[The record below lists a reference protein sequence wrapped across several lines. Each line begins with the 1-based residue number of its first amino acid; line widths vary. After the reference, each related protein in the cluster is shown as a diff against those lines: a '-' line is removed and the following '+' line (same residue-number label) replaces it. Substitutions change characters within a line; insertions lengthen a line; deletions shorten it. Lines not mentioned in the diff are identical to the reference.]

1 MAEAAS
7 ALLSDAVTA
16 WVPALTAGAMNV
28 QESKLPLT
36 SATQDVAML
45 LPSKV
50 KVMGLF
56 GAKPRPLIPALLP
69 TVPLVAFRLMAG
81 STVYVAS
88 AELVYVVSNAVT
100 VWDPAVASGTVK
112 AQRKLPFA
120 SLVQDVASL
129 SSSKPKAMGLCGAK
143 PPPRTTSLLPTA
155 PAVQ

>member
-1 MAEAAS
+1 MAEAES

-28 QESKLPLT
+28 QESKLPST

-56 GAKPRPLIPALLP
+56 GAKPRPLSPTLPP
-69 TVPLVAFRLMAG
+69 TVPLVELRLMAG

-88 AELVYVVSNAVT
+88 AELMYVVSNAVT
-100 VWDPAVASGTVK
+100 VWDPAVASGTVNT
-112 AQRKLPFA
+112 QRKLPFA

-129 SSSKPKAMGLCGAK
+129 SSSKPKAMGLFGAK
-143 PPPRTTSLLPTA
+143 PPPCTTALLPTA
-155 PAVQ
+155 PAV